1 MIAAPLTQDSTG
13 ILHLGRRSKV
23 TTGYGRPCEVQK
35 FEAETV
41 SSNPE
46 SSDPRPPANFGE
58 IPSDP
63 LGDTQLGRGLRELIK
78 EIGREK
84 EALRDGLVADE
95 GVGTESQD
103 GDAFDS
109 SQSRFDQILELAAPT
124 QEGPAAAGNGVQRPA
139 GAQEAGS
146 HAGNPGGV
154 AQTEISRAMSEIE
167 QVLQRFAEAERR
179 RSEDLIAESKVQ
191 FKKATMIVV
200 KKQIDA
206 ARTKWMKNLSAHE
219 SAIAEHYRR
228 LKVLADKVAKQKAQ
242 IQLAKKELEDKLRVA
257 DQLHSEFDEIRD
269 VLDGQI
275 DAIDALDKSDDPT
288 EL

>member
-1 MIAAPLTQDSTG
+1 M
-13 ILHLGRRSKV
+13 
-23 TTGYGRPCEVQK
+23 
-35 FEAETV
+35 
-41 SSNPE
+41 SSNSD
-46 SSDPRPPANFGE
+46 SSDARPPANFGE

-63 LGDTQLGRGLRELIK
+63 LGDTQLGRGLRDLIK

-84 EALRDGLVADE
+84 EALRYGLVADE

-109 SQSRFDQILELAAPT
+109 GQSRFDQVLELAAPT
-124 QEGPAAAGNGVQRPA
+124 QEQPAAPGNGAQRPA
-139 GAQEAGS
+139 GGQEAGS
-146 HAGNPGGV
+146 DTGNPGGV
-154 AQTEISRAMSEIE
+154 AQTEIARAMSEIE

-200 KKQIDA
+200 KKQLDT
-206 ARTKWMKNLSAHE
+206 ARAKWMQNLSAHE

-257 DQLHSEFDEIRD
+257 DQLHTEFDEIRD